1 MSHQSE
7 LIATNIDEYLKQ
19 QEHKELLRLLTCGSV
34 DDGKST
40 LIGRLLH
47 DSKLIYE
54 DQLEAVKADS
64 VKSGTVAG
72 GMDLALLV
80 DGLQAE
86 REQGITIDVAYR
98 YFSTSKRKFIIADT
112 PGHEQYTRNMATG
125 ASNCDLAVIL
135 VDARYGVLTQ
145 TRRHTYIATLLGI
158 KHIIVAINKMDL
170 VDYSEAVYQQIKS
183 DYEAFS
189 VKLDIHDLRYLPL
202 SALIGDNV
210 VNESENMPWYQGAPL
225 MSMLENIQISSDR
238 NLNDFRFPVQY
249 VNRPNPDFRGYCGT
263 VASGIV
269 RKGDNIIVLPS
280 RKTSK
285 VKAIVT
291 YDGELDEAFP
301 PQAITLTLED
311 EIDISRGD
319 MLVNADNLP
328 ALSDKLDAHIV
339 WMSEQPLLPGKQ
351 YIIKQATRKII
362 GAISAIRYKV
372 NVNTLE
378 HESTPLLNLNEI
390 ARCEV
395 SLSQS
400 IAFDPYK
407 SNRQTGSFIIID
419 RMTNVTV
426 GAGMIIG
433 ASSETVVGSWDDTTR
448 SELLT
453 STDSRVSVAER
464 QARFGQVPRVLL
476 LTGLT
481 GSGKST
487 IAYALERRLFDMGRA
502 ATVLDGQ
509 NMRLGPSRDLG
520 FDADARSENLRRTI
534 EISKLMNRAGLIV
547 ILAFVAPSEEVRA
560 KAKESVGN
568 DMLVIHVDAP
578 LEVCQARDQSG
589 VYQAAEEDGLDTIPG
604 VTYPYDVP
612 ENPDLVLA
620 TDTLSIDESVDRLIR
635 LLEEKDTFDLGVL
648 SSRGYL

>member
-7 LIATNIDEYLKQ
+7 LIATNIEEYLKQ
-19 QEHKELLRLLTCGSV
+19 QEQKELLRLLTCGSV

-54 DQLEAVKADS
+54 DQLDAVKADS
-64 VKSGTVAG
+64 VKSGTVEG

-125 ASNCDLAVIL
+125 ASTCDLAIIL
-135 VDARYGVLTQ
+135 VDARHGVLTQ
-145 TRRHTYIATLLGI
+145 TKRHTFIATLLGI

-170 VDYSEAVYQQIKS
+170 VDYSEAVYQKIRA

-202 SALIGDNV
+202 SALVGDNV
-210 VNESENMPWYQGAPL
+210 VNESDDMPWYQGAPL

-249 VNRPNPDFRGYCGT
+249 VNRPHLDFRGYCGT

-269 RKGDNIIVLPS
+269 RKGDNITVLPS

-285 VKAIVT
+285 VKSIVT
-291 YDGELDEAFP
+291 YEGELEEAFP
-301 PQAITLTLED
+301 PLAVTLILED

-319 MLVNADNLP
+319 MLVNVDNLP
-328 ALSDKLDAHIV
+328 DLSDKVDAHIV
-339 WMSEQPLLPGKQ
+339 WMSDQPMLPGKQ
-351 YIIKQATRKII
+351 YIIKQATRKIT
-362 GAISAIRYKV
+362 GAISSIRYRIDI
-372 NVNTLE
+372 NTLE
-378 HESTPLLNLNEI
+378 REPAPALKLNEI

-395 SLSQS
+395 SVSQS

-407 SNRQTGSFIIID
+407 TNRLTGSFIIID

-433 ASSETVVGSWDDTTR
+433 ASSDRAAGSWDDVSR
-448 SELLT
+448 SEHL
-453 STDSRVSVAER
+453 SSIDSRVSAAER
-464 QARFGQVPRVLL
+464 QARFGQIPRVLL

-547 ILAFVAPSEEVRA
+547 ICAFVAPSEEVRQ
-560 KAKESVGN
+560 KAKDSVGN
-568 DMLVIHVDAP
+568 DMLVVHVDAP
-578 LEVCQARDQSG
+578 LEVCRERDKSG
-589 VYQAAEEDGLDTIPG
+589 IYQAADEDGLDTIPG
-604 VTYPYDVP
+604 LSYPYDVP
-612 ENPDLVLA
+612 KDPDIVLQ
-620 TDTLSIDESVDRLIR
+620 THKLSVDESVDALIR